1 MSVSISRSKKWGRG
15 VCLVLVVTLAMLSL
29 NGCFG
34 RFPLTRAVHN
44 GNRNVYDSVEGDNTQ
59 RKLAQSVVMWLLSP
73 IYVGTIIGD
82 VAVFNLIEF
91 WTGSQTSISYNQESD
106 GTRVALSSSA
116 DGQTVTL
123 TVSREGE
130 VVTQRAFVK
139 VSDRKFEVLDPYG
152 RLDGQV
158 IRGEDGSVS
167 LMNAEGHVTRTI
179 SPQELAVLGLI

>member
-1 MSVSISRSKKWGRG
+1 MNVSISRSRKWGRG

-44 GNRNVYDSVEGDNTQ
+44 GNRNVYDSVEGDSTQ

-106 GTRVALSSSA
+106 GTRVALSSSE
-116 DGQTVTL
+116 DGQAVTL
-123 TVSREGE
+123 TVSREGQI
-130 VVTQRAFVK
+130 VVQKQFVK
-139 VSDRKFEVLDPYG
+139 VSDRKFEVLDSCG

-158 IRGEDGSVS
+158 MRGEDGSIS
-167 LMNAEGHVTRTI
+167 LVNAEGSVTQTL
-179 SPQELAVLGLI
+179 SSQELAALGLI